1 MWPVGVA
8 VVMMISKNQPQVPP
22 LQRQMPGAS
31 GFAER
36 SRQKY
41 VASMAKG
48 GPVKKTGMY
57 MLHKGE
63 VVVPASV
70 VSGRPKKAMGKDK
83 MGK

>member
-1 MWPVGVA
+1 
-8 VVMMISKNQPQVPP
+8 
-22 LQRQMPGAS
+22 MPGAS

-36 SRQKY
+36 GRERFVK
-41 VASMAKG
+41 SMEKG

-70 VSGRPKKAMGKDK
+70 VSGRPKKGMGKDK
-83 MGK
+83 TGK

>member
-1 MWPVGVA
+1 MSGNP
-8 VVMMISKNQPQVPP
+8 KKEPQVPP
-22 LQRQMPGAS
+22 TQTQMPGAS

-36 SRQKY
+36 GRQKY
-41 VASMAKG
+41 VASMEKG

-70 VSGRPKKAMGKDK
+70 VSGRSKKGMEKDK
-83 MGK
+83 KGK

>member
-1 MWPVGVA
+1 M
-8 VVMMISKNQPQVPP
+8 
-22 LQRQMPGAS
+22 
-31 GFAER
+31 E
-36 SRQKY
+36 
-41 VASMAKG
+41 KG

-70 VSGRPKKAMGKDK
+70 VSGRSKKAMGKDK